1 MYILSYK
8 HIINYCIVNRG
19 RSMIKNSPSNHAPDT
34 CITKGIH
41 RDIIHAVQNKLPNSS
56 ALGELADLFKLFGDS
71 TRISILWALSESE
84 MCVCDLCALLK
95 MKQPAVS
102 HQLKN
107 LKQARIVKSRRDG
120 QVVYYSLDD
129 EHIRKLLDLGMN
141 HTQEPLFDRKDLRD
155 GRRLIN

>member
-1 MYILSYK
+1 MTARPQIT
-8 HIINYCIVNRG
+8 VD
-19 RSMIKNSPSNHAPDT
+19 AVET

-41 RDIIHAVQNKLPNSS
+41 GDTIRRVKQKMPDTVDLYD
-56 ALGELADLFKLFGDS
+56 LADLFKLFGDS

-107 LKQARIVKSRRDG
+107 LKLSRVVKARRDG
-120 QVVYYSLDD
+120 KIVYYSLDD
-129 EHIRKLLDLGMN
+129 EHIRRLLNLGME
-141 HTQEPLFDRKDLRD
+141 HVRE
-155 GRRLIN
+155 

>member
-1 MYILSYK
+1 M
-8 HIINYCIVNRG
+8 VNTA
-19 RSMIKNSPSNHAPDT
+19 IET

-41 RDIIHAVQNKLPNSS
+41 HNTIRSVKQKLPDQI
-56 ALGELADLFKLFGDS
+56 ALYELADLFKLFGDS

-107 LKQARIVKSRRDG
+107 LKQSRIIKARRDG
-120 QVVYYSLDD
+120 KVIYYSLDD
-129 EHIRKLLDLGMN
+129 EHIRDLLNLGMN
-141 HTQEPLFDRKDLRD
+141 HIQEL
-155 GRRLIN
+155 NN

>member
-1 MYILSYK
+1 MAAEPQNTQNAID
-8 HIINYCIVNRG
+8 I
-19 RSMIKNSPSNHAPDT
+19 

-41 RDIIHAVQNKLPNSS
+41 GDIIRTVKQNMPDTV
-56 ALGELADLFKLFGDS
+56 ALYELADLFKLFGDS

-107 LKQARIVKSRRDG
+107 LKQSRVVKARRDG
-120 QVVYYSLDD
+120 KIVYYSLDD
-129 EHIRKLLDLGMN
+129 EHIRRLLNLGME
-141 HTQEPLFDRKDLRD
+141 HIQEP
-155 GRRLIN
+155 